1 MDVSNFE
8 REIHRHTHTLS
19 HTYIR
24 GNERQCAVSAQC
36 FRCIAICG
44 TSPFSGADFR
54 AHGTLFPVRFV
65 VTDRRGD
72 IGGLCVDLGNNEGS
86 SLPSDNVDIYSDIS
100 YVAQ

>member
-1 MDVSNFE
+1 
-8 REIHRHTHTLS
+8 
-19 HTYIR
+19 
-24 GNERQCAVSAQC
+24 
-36 FRCIAICG
+36 
-44 TSPFSGADFR
+44 
-54 AHGTLFPVRFV
+54 V